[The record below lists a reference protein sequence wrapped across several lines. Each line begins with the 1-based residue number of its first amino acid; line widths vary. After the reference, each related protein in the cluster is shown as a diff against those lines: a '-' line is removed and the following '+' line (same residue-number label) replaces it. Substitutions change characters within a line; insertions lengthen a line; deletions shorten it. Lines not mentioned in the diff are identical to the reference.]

1 MEIVKQEIQIAS
13 GQEKM
18 GCYLAHPKAP
28 GRYPAV
34 VVTMEVVGL
43 TDDIRHTSNQFAE
56 QGFVAI
62 APNLYFRIPGP
73 QTLPYGHLPEALK
86 LAATLTDEGIVRD
99 MSAAID
105 AVRVHPQSNG
115 KVGVVGFCMG
125 GRIAFL
131 TACRNT
137 TLDGA
142 ISFYGGGILR
152 PAQPGAA
159 PAIEYL
165 GSLRAPMIA
174 FFAGQDPH
182 IPLSDGETIGAQA
195 KQLGKQVEV
204 RVYPEAG
211 HGFMCE
217 NPGRGSYHEASAKD
231 AWPRM
236 LDFFRQHLG

>member
-1 MEIVKQEIQIAS
+1 MEIVGQEIQIAS

-18 GCYLAHPKAP
+18 GCYLAHPKTP

-43 TDDIRHTSNQFAE
+43 SDDIRHTSNQFAE

-86 LAATLTDEGIVRD
+86 LAATLTDDGIVRD
-99 MSAAID
+99 MSATID
-105 AVRVHPQSNG
+105 FVKDHPLSNG

-131 TACRNT
+131 TACRNS
-137 TLDGA
+137 TLNGA

-152 PAQPGAA
+152 AAQPGAA
-159 PAIEYL
+159 PAIDYL
-165 GSLRAPMIA
+165 ANLRAPMIA

-182 IPLSDGETIGAQA
+182 IPLSDGETIGARA

-217 NPGRGSYHEASAKD
+217 NPARGAYHEASAKD

-236 LDFFRQHLG
+236 LSFFRQHLG